1 METAVL
7 RTIDLRLAANVAEL
21 FSALS
26 DPNRVRILAA
36 LTDGEINVGPL
47 AQSVGISESAV
58 SHHLRGLRL
67 MRLVRARKVGRQ
79 VFYQLDD
86 THIAELLR
94 SGVDHVLHG

>member
-1 METAVL
+1 METTVL
-7 RTIDLRLAANVAEL
+7 QAIDQRVAADVAQL

-26 DPNRVRILAA
+26 DPNRVRILSA
-36 LTDGEINVGPL
+36 LTDGEINVGAL
-47 AQSVGISESAV
+47 AQSVGISESAA

>member
-1 METAVL
+1 METTVL
-7 RTIDLRLAANVAEL
+7 RIIDLRLAANVAEL

-26 DPNRVRILAA
+26 DPNRVRILSA
-36 LTDGEINVGPL
+36 LTDGEINVGTL
-47 AQSVGISESAV
+47 ARSVGISESAV

-67 MRLVRARKVGRQ
+67 MRLVRTRKVGRQ

>member
-1 METAVL
+1 METTLL
-7 RTIDLRLAANVAEL
+7 RTIDQRVAANVAEL

-26 DPNRVRILAA
+26 DPNRVQILSA
-36 LTDGEINVGPL
+36 LSDGEVNVGTL
-47 AQSVGISESAV
+47 AQTVGISESAV

-67 MRLVRARKVGRQ
+67 MRLVRAQKVGRQ
-79 VFYQLDD
+79 VFYQIDD

>member
-1 METAVL
+1 METTVL
-7 RTIDLRLAANVAEL
+7 RIIDLRLAANVAEL

-26 DPNRVRILAA
+26 DPNRVRILSA
-36 LTDGEINVGPL
+36 LTDGEINVGAL

-67 MRLVRARKVGRQ
+67 MRLVRTRKVGRQ